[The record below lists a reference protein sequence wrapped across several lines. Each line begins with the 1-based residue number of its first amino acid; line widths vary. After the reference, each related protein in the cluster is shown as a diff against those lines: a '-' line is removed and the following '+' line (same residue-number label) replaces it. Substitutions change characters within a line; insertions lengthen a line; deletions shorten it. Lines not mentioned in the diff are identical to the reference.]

1 MPAIQ
6 HNISL
11 QPYNSLALQAK
22 AEYFSSVS
30 ELDELLEALAFAR
43 DQGLAVT
50 ALGGGSNIV
59 LAGDIAG
66 LVIQL
71 NLCGVSHRLDSA
83 NNVVEVT
90 WGAGENWHQQVLH
103 SLEQGWYGLENLSL
117 IPGTMGAAPIQN
129 IGAYGVELADLFVSL
144 RAVDLLSGE
153 VVSFDRDQCQFGY
166 RDSLFKQAGRDRYII
181 VDITLRLSTEPS
193 LNTAYPALDAAVVGY
208 CAEHHL
214 PAAAVTPKMV
224 SQLVCTIRQQKLPD
238 PNLLPNAGSFFKNP
252 LVASEQLATLL
263 AQFPQMP
270 HYPQADGSA
279 KVPAAW
285 LIEQSGLKGAVR
297 GRVAV
302 HDQQAL
308 VLVNR
313 GDASGAELMALA
325 AEVRDAVTQ
334 GFGVVLEIEPRV
346 YGL

>member
-1 MPAIQ
+1 MPVIQ
-6 HNISL
+6 QNIAL
-11 QPYNSLALQAK
+11 QHFNSLGLQAR
-22 AEYFSSVS
+22 AEYFCSIS
-30 ELDELLEALAFAR
+30 ELDELLEVLAFAR
-43 DQGLAVT
+43 DQGLAIT

-66 LVIQL
+66 LVIHL
-71 NLCGVSHRLDSA
+71 NLRGVSHRLDSA
-83 NNVVEVT
+83 YNAVEVT
-90 WGAGENWHQQVLH
+90 WGAGENWHQQVLL

-153 VVSFDRDQCQFGY
+153 LVSFDRDQCQFGY

-181 VDITLRLSTEPS
+181 IDITLRLSTEPS
-193 LNTAYPALDAAVVGY
+193 INTTYPALGAAMVAY
-208 CAEHHL
+208 CAEHNLL
-214 PAAAVTPKMV
+214 PESVTPKMI

-252 LVASEQLATLL
+252 LLASEQLATLL

-270 HYPQADGSA
+270 HYPQTDGSA

-285 LIEQSGLKGAVR
+285 LIEQSGFKGAVR

-325 AEVRDAVTQ
+325 LEISEAVGQ
-334 GFGVVLEIEPRV
+334 GFGINLEIEPRI

>member
-1 MPAIQ
+1 MSVIQ
-6 HNISL
+6 HSISL
-11 QPYNSLALQAK
+11 QPFNSLALQAK
-22 AEYFSSVS
+22 AEYFCSIS
-30 ELDELLEALAFAR
+30 ELDELFEALTFAR
-43 DQGLAVT
+43 NRGLAVT

-71 NLCGVSHRLDSA
+71 NLRGVSYWLDSA
-83 NNVVEVT
+83 NNAVEVT

-129 IGAYGVELADLFVSL
+129 IGAYGVDLADLFVSL
-144 RAVDLLSGE
+144 RALDLLSGE
-153 VVSFDRDQCQFGY
+153 LVSFDRDQCQFGY

-181 VDITLRLSTEPS
+181 TDITLRLSTEPCV
-193 LNTAYPALDAAVVGY
+193 NTSYPPLSAAVDEY

-214 PAAAVTPKMV
+214 PPESVTPKII
-224 SQLVCTIRQQKLPD
+224 SQLVCSIRQQKLPD

-252 LVASEQLATLL
+252 LLDYQQLAALL
-263 AQFPQMP
+263 EQFPQMP
-270 HYPQADGSA
+270 HYPQTDGSA

-285 LIEQSGLKGAVR
+285 LVEQSGLKGAVR
-297 GRVAV
+297 GRAAV

-313 GDASGAELMALA
+313 GDASGAELMSLA
-325 AEVRDAVTQ
+325 AEVCEAVAQ
-334 GFGVVLEIEPRV
+334 GFGVNLEIEPRV
-346 YGL
+346 YGI